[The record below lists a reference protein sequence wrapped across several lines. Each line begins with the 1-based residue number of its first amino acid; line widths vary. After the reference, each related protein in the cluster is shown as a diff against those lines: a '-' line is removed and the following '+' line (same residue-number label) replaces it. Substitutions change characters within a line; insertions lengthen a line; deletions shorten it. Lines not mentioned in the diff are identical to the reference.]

1 MSSHQESLKPS
12 SQYITPFTGLSAP
25 VGGEVNSGFARM
37 LGLLRDTRA
46 EVQNLQTTL
55 HQILTKADMVDQIT
69 RAREI
74 FAVLRNNAEIY
85 EYNGAQINGRLKEL
99 RALTG
104 SDAFLYDRYGDEIT
118 HIENHWERAV
128 KSWPVLPEDVA
139 TNDAAINDSDIT
151 LAEDIVA
158 GARQV
163 NAHLKEMIYH
173 IGLLTVPSRLNQHLE
188 QLRIGQA
195 LDFHTTFK
203 DEIGNDGDRSKILT
217 YLAARPQ
224 AIPNGVI
231 NLDKAIVLRAAAD
244 IGRRRQSYLYI
255 LLTVLFGGVL
265 AWVVAVVGDWFTLE
279 DWPIASSQATDLL
292 VAYAFVMLGGAVHL
306 GVDGIKQ
313 ARSDGQAGVLAI
325 EDWFTW
331 FHIHEVDVI
340 IGIMSMWIGFFGLA
354 LFTGQV
360 EWQTAFLVGYSVDSF
375 VDIFLQR
382 FNATVAT
389 GTANIAV

>member
-1 MSSHQESLKPS
+1 MSSHQESLKPN
-12 SQYITPFTGLSAP
+12 SQYITPFAGLSAP
-25 VGGEVNSGFARM
+25 VGGEISAGFARM
-37 LGLLRDTRA
+37 LGLLRDARA

-55 HQILTKADMVDQIT
+55 NQILTKADMVDQIT

-74 FAVLRNNAEIY
+74 FAILRNNAQIY

-104 SDAFLYDRYGDEIT
+104 GDAFLYDRYGDEIT

-128 KSWPVLPEDVA
+128 KSWPVLSDDMVG
-139 TNDAAINDSDIT
+139 NGSAITEADIT
-151 LAEDIVA
+151 LAEDILA

-163 NAHLKEMIYH
+163 NAHLKEIIYH
-173 IGLLTVPSRLNQHLE
+173 IGLLTIPPRLNQHLE

-203 DEIGNDGDRSKILT
+203 DEVGSDGDRSKILT

-231 NLDKAIVLRAAAD
+231 NLDKAIVLHAAAN
-244 IGRRRQSYLYI
+244 IGRRRQSYVYI
-255 LLTVLFGGVL
+255 LLTILAGGVF
-265 AWVVAVVGDWFTLE
+265 AWAAAVVGDWFALE
-279 DWPIASSQATDLL
+279 DWPIAPGQATDLL
-292 VAYAFVMLGGAVHL
+292 VAYGFVILGGAVHL

-313 ARSDGQAGVLAI
+313 ARSAGQGAVLAI

-331 FHIHEVDVI
+331 FHIHEIDII
-340 IGIMSMWIGFFGLA
+340 IGIISMWIGFFGLL
-354 LFTGQV
+354 LFTGNV
-360 EWQTAFLVGYSVDSF
+360 EWQTAFLVGYSIDSF

-382 FNATVAT
+382 FSASVAT
-389 GTANIAV
+389 GTARIAV